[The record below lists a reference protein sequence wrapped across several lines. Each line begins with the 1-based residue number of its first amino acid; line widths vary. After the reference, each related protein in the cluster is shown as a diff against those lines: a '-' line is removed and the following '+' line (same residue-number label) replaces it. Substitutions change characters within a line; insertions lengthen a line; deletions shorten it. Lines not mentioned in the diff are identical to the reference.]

1 MAVGVEGGEEGRA
14 ARLAVVARKHEV
26 VRAAGG
32 VVWRMGADGA
42 EVLVVHR
49 PKYDDWSLPKG
60 KREHGETDE
69 QCAVREVDEETGV
82 RATLGRELL
91 PTSYRDRKGR
101 AKVVRYWEMTVAAQR
116 PFVAND
122 EVDDVRW
129 LPADEAMALLSYPHD
144 AEVVASFVR
153 FAKA

>member
-1 MAVGVEGGEEGRA
+1 
-14 ARLAVVARKHEV
+14 LALVAGKGDV

-32 VVWRMGADGA
+32 VVWQMGASGP

-69 QCAVREVDEETGV
+69 QCAVREVDEETGI

-91 PTSYRDRKGR
+91 PTRYQDRKGR
-101 AKVVRYWEMTVAAQR
+101 PKVVRYWEMTVAAQR
-116 PFVAND
+116 PFAPNA
-122 EVDDVRW
+122 EVDELRW
-129 LPADEAMALLSYPHD
+129 LAPDDAMQLLSYPYD
-144 AEVVASFVR
+144 ADVVASFVR
-153 FAKA
+153 FAHT